1 MKKNRIFKKVSIAMI
16 IFSIVLSGV
25 VLFQLKMYNNSILE
39 IYARQQDQYI
49 KLVLDQINIRESE
62 SDVDEKSIKEILGS
76 IDKSEKEY
84 WTLSKNDSIV
94 FVKDVTETDQY
105 RGFSTASYYVSE
117 SGKKFL
123 NSLEK
128 NKVHH
133 DFIIQSGKSYIA
145 SGTLFEI
152 NGTEYKI
159 CLLTNQKFVLSNND
173 FMQAQIIIVISVAS
187 MLLMLLVITMIMSGR
202 NDKKQIEI
210 DGLKEQLRT
219 KNISIENIE
228 NELRMLNEYD
238 VKNTVFKEKT
248 VDNFM
253 EKLETKDISFIRFET
268 IVFKEK
274 KAYDKFLQRA
284 QWVVGKKALR
294 FEISGINDK
303 YAVMLVFIDHSREE
317 IKNIMQMLAGES
329 DKCLK
334 NGDWNRG
341 DIELKKYCN
350 AYLKE
355 IKENV

>member
-1 MKKNRIFKKVSIAMI
+1 MKKNRIFRKVLIAMI
-16 IFSIVLSGV
+16 IFSIVLSSV
-25 VLFQLKMYNNSILE
+25 ILFQLKIYNNSVLE

-49 KLVLDQINIRESE
+49 KLVLDQINIKKAEG
-62 SDVDEKSIKEILGS
+62 DIDEKAIKEILGS
-76 IDKSEKEY
+76 VDSSEKEY
-84 WTLSKNDSIV
+84 WTLSKKDSLV

-117 SGKKFL
+117 SGKSFL

-128 NKVHH
+128 DKVHH
-133 DFIIQSGKSYIA
+133 NFITQSEKSYIA

-173 FMQAQIIIVISVAS
+173 FMQAQIIIVMGVAL
-187 MLLMLLVITMIMSGR
+187 MLLMLLVISMIMAEKI
-202 NDKKQIEI
+202 DKKQIEI
-210 DGLKEQLRT
+210 DSLNEQIRT
-219 KNISIENIE
+219 KNISIGNIE

-253 EKLETKDISFIRFET
+253 EKLETKDISFIRLET
-268 IVFKEK
+268 IVFKDK

-284 QWVVGKKALR
+284 QWVIGKKVIR

-303 YAVMLVFIDHSREE
+303 YAVMLAFIDHSREE
-317 IKNIMQMLAGES
+317 IKNVMQMLAGAS
-329 DKCLK
+329 DKCLRP
-334 NGDWNRG
+334 GEWNK
-341 DIELKKYCN
+341 DDTELKKYCD

-355 IKENV
+355 IKEKI